1 MSSSTV
7 ISFDIGIKNLA
18 YCILQKDPA
27 TTQIRDWNVINLMT
41 MPTSIDTDHT
51 IDVVKC
57 NCMIHKKGGKGTGK
71 GTGKGSTSTVSPR
84 NLSTSTLRS
93 VVSLVCGKP
102 AKFRKGEH
110 TYCGVHAKVVVS
122 AGTWSMPKAAY
133 ARSKLNARKKPELE
147 VLATEVGCTLIPG
160 NKSTYVDQLETW
172 FRGRCLEPVQE
183 PGHVAA
189 KDMDL
194 ITLGR
199 HMCAHLDKIFGRTRT
214 NAPRSPEFNT
224 ENQGYSYA
232 SALVSNT
239 GEPLLREKE
248 ARRLFGGFHP
258 PANPSQ
264 ITHVI
269 MENQISTLAS
279 RMKTIQGELTM
290 YFLIH
295 YPNVHIEY
303 VSSTHK
309 LRHFAG
315 VLPVRVPVPIPKKR
329 CATTN
334 EIVSSGPSVSPVSP
348 VSLVHTLG
356 QTVGAKYRE
365 HKQDA
370 IQITTH
376 LLEQNPAWSAQW
388 QHTMSH
394 KKKDDYADCFLQG
407 LWYVSTL
414 EAYTSLL

>member
-18 YCILQKDPA
+18 YCILQKD
-27 TTQIRDWNVINLMT
+27 TTTTHIRDWNVINLMT

-57 NCMIHKKGGKGTGK
+57 NCMIHKKGGKGTG
-71 GTGKGSTSTVSPR
+71 STSTVSPR

-102 AKFRKGEH
+102 AKFRKGEY

-122 AGTWSMPKAAY
+122 AGTWSMPKVAY
-133 ARSKLNARKKPELE
+133 TRSKLNARKKPELE

-199 HMCAHLDKIFGRTRT
+199 HMCAHLDKIFDRTRT

-224 ENQGYSYA
+224 
-232 SALVSNT
+232 
-239 GEPLLREKE
+239 
-248 ARRLFGGFHP
+248 GGFHP

-315 VLPVRVPVPIPKKR
+315 VLPLCVPVRVPVRVPVPVPNKR
-329 CATTN
+329 RATN
-334 EIVSSGPSVSPVSP
+334 EIIPSVPQTLSTVP
-348 VSLVHTLG
+348 LHTLG

-376 LLEQNPAWSAQW
+376 LLEQNPVWSAQW

-414 EAYTSLL
+414 KPTSDDHAI

>member
-1 MSSSTV
+1 MSSTV

-18 YCILQKDPA
+18 YCILQKERDNDTT
-27 TTQIRDWNVINLMT
+27 TTQIQDWNVINLMT
-41 MPTSIDTDHT
+41 MPVVDTNADHT

-57 NCMIHKKGGKGTGK
+57 NCMMKGKGTGK
-71 GTGKGSTSTVSPR
+71 VKGKSTVSA
-84 NLSTSTLRS
+84 NTNI
-93 VVSLVCGKP
+93 VCGKP

-110 TYCGVHAKVVVS
+110 TFCGVHAKTVVS
-122 AGTWSMPKAAY
+122 AGRMPSTKESEGRMPSTERSAGRMPSTKESEGGMPSTERSAGGTTSEERGPWMMPKVAY
-133 ARSKLNARKKPELE
+133 TRSKLNVRKKPELE

-172 FRGRCLEPVQE
+172 FRSRCLEPVQE

-199 HMCAHLDKIFGRTRT
+199 HMCAHLDHIFDQTR
-214 NAPRSPEFNT
+214 SH
-224 ENQGYSYA
+224 
-232 SALVSNT
+232 L
-239 GEPLLREKE
+239 
-248 ARRLFGGFHP
+248 
-258 PANPSQ
+258 Q

-315 VLPVRVPVPIPKKR
+315 VLPVTVPAPNKKI
-329 CATTN
+329 CTTTTN
-334 EIVSSGPSVSPVSP
+334 EIVSS
-348 VSLVHTLG
+348 VSLTQTVGQTVGQTVL

-365 HKQDA
+365 HKHDA
-370 IQITTH
+370 IEITTY
-376 LLEQNPAWSAQW
+376 LLKQNPVWSAQW

-407 LWYVSTL
+407 LWYVSTIQGI
-414 EAYTSLL
+414 

>member
-18 YCILQKDPA
+18 YCILQKEREKDP
-27 TTQIRDWNVINLMT
+27 TTTHIRDWNVINLMT

-57 NCMIHKKGGKGTGK
+57 NCMIHKKG
-71 GTGKGSTSTVSPR
+71 GKGSTSTVSPR

-133 ARSKLNARKKPELE
+133 ARGKLNARKKPELE

-199 HMCAHLDKIFGRTRT
+199 HMCAHLDKIFDRTRT

-239 GEPLLREKE
+239 REPTKE

-315 VLPVRVPVPIPKKR
+315 VLPLCVPVPIPKKR
-329 CATTN
+329 CATN
-334 EIVSSGPSVSPVSP
+334 EIIPSVPQ
-348 VSLVHTLG
+348 TLNTVPLQTVG

>member
-1 MSSSTV
+1 MSSTV

-18 YCILQKDPA
+18 YCILQKDTA
-27 TTQIRDWNVINLMT
+27 TTQIQDWNVINLMT
-41 MPTSIDTDHT
+41 MPVVDTNTDHT

-57 NCMIHKKGGKGTGK
+57 NCMMKGKGK
-71 GTGKGSTSTVSPR
+71 GANTNS
-84 NLSTSTLRS
+84 
-93 VVSLVCGKP
+93 VCGKP
-102 AKFRKGEH
+102 AKFSKGEH
-110 TYCGVHAKVVVS
+110 TYCGVHAKTVVSEGRMPSTERS
-122 AGTWSMPKAAY
+122 AGTWMMPKVAY
-133 ARSKLNARKKPELE
+133 TRSKLNARKKPELE

-172 FRGRCLEPVQE
+172 FRCRCLEPVQE

-199 HMCAHLDKIFGRTRT
+199 HMCAHLDKIRT
-214 NAPRSPEFNT
+214 NM
-224 ENQGYSYA
+224 G
-232 SALVSNT
+232 
-239 GEPLLREKE
+239 
-248 ARRLFGGFHP
+248 
-258 PANPSQ
+258 Q

-309 LRHFAG
+309 LRHFTG
-315 VLPVRVPVPIPKKR
+315 VLPPRVPVPISVSNKR
-329 CATTN
+329 RAAN
-334 EIVSSGPSVSPVSP
+334 EIVSSIP
-348 VSLVHTLG
+348 LVHTLG

-414 EAYTSLL
+414 KPTSDYHVI

>member
-1 MSSSTV
+1 MSTSSTV

-18 YCILQKDPA
+18 YCILQKDMA
-27 TTQIRDWNVINLMT
+27 TTQIHDWNVINLMT
-41 MPTSIDTDHT
+41 MPIVNTDHT

-57 NCMIHKKGGKGTGK
+57 NCMMKGK
-71 GTGKGSTSTVSPR
+71 GKGSI
-84 NLSTSTLRS
+84 NI
-93 VVSLVCGKP
+93 VCGKP
-102 AKFRKGEH
+102 AKFSKDGH
-110 TYCGVHAKVVVS
+110 TYCGVHAKTVVS
-122 AGTWSMPKAAY
+122 EGILPSTERSEGRIPSTERSEGRMPSTEVSERSSGTWMMPKAAY
-133 ARSKLNARKKPELE
+133 ARNKLNARKKPELE
-147 VLATEVGCTLIPG
+147 ILATEVGCMLVPG

-172 FRGRCLEPVQE
+172 FRVRCLEPIQE

-199 HMCAHLDKIFGRTRT
+199 HMCAHLDHIF
-214 NAPRSPEFNT
+214 
-224 ENQGYSYA
+224 
-232 SALVSNT
+232 
-239 GEPLLREKE
+239 
-248 ARRLFGGFHP
+248 
-258 PANPSQ
+258 ANHTFPSQ

-295 YPNVHIEY
+295 FPDVHIEY

-309 LRHFAG
+309 LRHFAD
-315 VLPVRVPVPIPKKR
+315 VLPTTRVPVPNNNSI
-329 CATTN
+329 TN
-334 EIVSSGPSVSPVSP
+334 TIISES
-348 VSLVHTLG
+348 TLGQTVG

-376 LLEQNPAWSAQW
+376 LLEQNPVWSAQW
-388 QHTMSH
+388 KHTMSH

-407 LWYVSTL
+407 LWYISTL
-414 EAYTSLL
+414 TKP